1 MRQQVQ
7 RLAGRLGNEH
17 AVEGVT
23 VQTVQIVHLRQ
34 FAQRARMC
42 PGHGQWR
49 KTDLVELG
57 IQLGLV
63 QPQFAERALDG
74 DLL

>member
-1 MRQQVQ
+1 MRQQVE
-7 RLAGRLGNEH
+7 RLAERLGDEH

-23 VQTVQIVHLRQ
+23 VQTVHSRQ
-34 FAQRARMC
+34 FEQRARMC